1 MKITTITE
9 PNKCPWWHK
18 VFWHNWEYED
28 GNGFT
33 SYYICRCGARMA
45 KQREGER
52 QPVDW
57 NWVLG
62 KTQKVDI
69 KEVVLDLRPEH
80 QFIAVNGKKG

>member
-1 MKITTITE
+1 MKISIPLPFYRVKSGQSIAE

-18 VFWHNWEYED
+18 VFRHNWEYED

-57 NWVLG
+57 NWLLG
-62 KTQKVDI
+62 KTQK
-69 KEVVLDLRPEH
+69 L
-80 QFIAVNGKKG
+80 